1 MKQDEG
7 GGERRCGG
15 EKGKQSEMVE
25 EWVMERAKGWVVWV
39 HNERVNEGARERRTK
54 GKEWHGEEERRM
66 EGKMNSRWQSDNP
79 GYDRSEYLPVRCRY
93 THRLHRNALIYRT
106 SAMCRERRAPRA
118 YVSTYIHIHM
128 YECLHKRV
136 CCLRLFA
143 NDGTRVL
150 FMNAYTGW
158 RDLTASPLFKE
169 SIETKLFLYHLLD

>member
-1 MKQDEG
+1 
-7 GGERRCGG
+7 
-15 EKGKQSEMVE
+15 MVE
-25 EWVMERAKGWVVWV
+25 EWVMGKS
-39 HNERVNEGARERRTK
+39 ERVGARTRRCKRDGQRGK
-54 GKEWHGEEERRM
+54 GGVEEEERRM

-79 GYDRSEYLPVRCRY
+79 GYDRSEYLPVRWRY

-106 SAMCRERRAPRA
+106 SAMCRERRAQRA
-118 YVSTYIHIHM
+118 YVSTYIHTYIHM

-136 CCLRLFA
+136 CLLRLFA

-169 SIETKLFLYHLLD
+169 S